1 MRGAARRPSS
11 LRLTWYTRVVGAR
24 FLDDEARAAFKEAIE
39 TIEGASG
46 VEVVIA
52 VRRRSAGYFH
62 ANLIVGLVAAFAGL
76 AAMLFSEASF
86 SLLSILVDPF
96 IVGAL
101 AAAAI
106 ELTPGIKRLLTP
118 SSVRRRHVDA
128 AARAAFVD
136 RGVHNTMDRSGLL
149 VYISWLEQQI
159 ALVADSGL
167 LRSATPEVIAAAQA
181 EANGAMGSGGAAV
194 ARALVAYKDLFAT
207 AMPRREE
214 DLNELPDAID
224 SDMPEHRA

>member
-1 MRGAARRPSS
+1 
-11 LRLTWYTRVVGAR
+11 VGAR

-39 TIEGASG
+39 AIESASG
-46 VEVVIA
+46 VEVVVAI
-52 VRRRSAGYFH
+52 RRRSAGYFH

-76 AAMLFSEASF
+76 AVMLFSSASF
-86 SLLSILVDPF
+86 GLLSILVDPF
-96 IVGAL
+96 IAGAL
-101 AAAAI
+101 AAGAI

-118 SSVRRRHVDA
+118 PSVRRRHVDQ
-128 AARAAFVD
+128 AARATFVD
-136 RGVHNTMDRSGLL
+136 RGVHNTLDRSGLL

-181 EANGAMGSGGAAV
+181 EANAAMQGGGAAV
-194 ARALVAYKDLFAT
+194 ARALVAYKDLLST
-207 AMPRREE
+207 AMPRRAE

-224 SDMPEHRA
+224 HDFPEHRA